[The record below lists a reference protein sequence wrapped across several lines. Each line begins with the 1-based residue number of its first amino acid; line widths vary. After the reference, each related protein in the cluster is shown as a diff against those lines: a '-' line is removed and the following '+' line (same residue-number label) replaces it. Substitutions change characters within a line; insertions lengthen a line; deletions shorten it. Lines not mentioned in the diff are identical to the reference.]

1 MENKKKLSLIVKS
14 EEWYGISLWVDEN
27 FDEEHNSNVMKKIL
41 RDFPKSKRRVIF
53 PQRDEVEMM
62 NEVEMKNEPK
72 HYLTKDGELRKK
84 EERNRKRRK

>member
-14 EEWYGISLWVDEN
+14 EEYFGISLWVDKD
-27 FDEEHNSNVMKKIL
+27 FDEEYNSSVMRKL
-41 RDFPKSKRRVIF
+41 LNDFPKSKRKVIF

-72 HYLTKDGELRKK
+72 HYLTKDGVVKSLTV
-84 EERNRKRRK
+84 